1 MTTASTETMPLAGV
15 PTRYFL
21 TGPADA
27 PKVAFLHG
35 GAPGVTPFCSGL
47 HIWGESLVPFLADRR
62 VLAPDLPGSGGTGLP
77 GGAAPTVEVMTRHV
91 AALLEA
97 LSFHPCHLV
106 GHDLGGLV
114 ALSLA
119 IEAPALVDSV
129 TVVASGPAA
138 PTGDMVQNLTL
149 AYPPQ
154 PLWSRQSQAW
164 ALERLSYDHHHIDD
178 ALLDACIAAAAGEP
192 HRQAGAAIGG
202 ANFRKIFVPSIG
214 KAKTRFFEV
223 CRQNGM
229 AVPVQV
235 VWATN
240 DPLTTMDQGLW
251 VFRLV
256 AQHQRAA
263 QYHLINRA
271 AALPFRE
278 QTEQFHQIVAA
289 FQDGVE
295 RGHNRR

>member
-1 MTTASTETMPLAGV
+1 MTASAQTMTLAGV
-15 PTRYFL
+15 PTRYL
-21 TGPADA
+21 LDGAADA

-35 GAPGVTPFCSGL
+35 GAPGVTPYCSGL
-47 HIWGESLVPFLADRR
+47 HIWGESIAPFLTDRR

-77 GGAAPTVEVMTRHV
+77 GGAAPTIDVMTRHV
-91 AALLEA
+91 KALLEA
-97 LSFHPCHLV
+97 LSFHPCYLV
-106 GHDLGGLV
+106 GYDIGGLV
-114 ALSLA
+114 ALSVA

-129 TVVASGPAA
+129 TVLASGPAA

-154 PLWSRQSQAW
+154 PMWSRESQAW

-178 ALLDACIAAAAGEP
+178 ALLDACVAAAAGEP
-192 HRQAGAAIGG
+192 HLQAAAAIGG

-229 AVPVQV
+229 PVPVQV
-235 VWATN
+235 AWASN
-240 DPLTTMDQGLW
+240 DPLTTPDHGLW

-271 AALPFRE
+271 GALPFRE
-278 QTEQFHQIVAA
+278 QTPQFHQIVAA